1 MIRAYCQSAATLP
14 AFATGGYAAMHR
26 VIQWNMDF
34 KHYLELA
41 HRVDEAPGF
50 MAAGLIV
57 DHPIMQTI
65 EFWTS
70 HECLFLPYE

>member
-14 AFATGGYAAMHR
+14 AFVTGGYAAMHR
-26 VIQWNMDF
+26 
-34 KHYLELA
+34 ELA

-50 MAAGLIV
+50 MAARLIV